1 MKALIFNGSLDEEAF
16 RTSRRIALYYSEQLK
31 SANVEVEQL
40 HLSDYNIPIFQA
52 KLMEEIPEDVHRFA
66 DAFRS
71 ADIMIW
77 LTPLYHGG
85 MTGVMKNAIDWLE
98 ITAKDT
104 PAYLTNKVVGFT
116 CWSAGNQAMQGIQA
130 LDNVA
135 KALRAWS
142 LPFAIPISNTDL
154 YHNNDLSDVYKKKMK
169 MLADLLVESK
179 SNI

>member
-16 RTSRRIALYYSEQLK
+16 RTSRRIAQYYADQFTK
-31 SANVEVEQL
+31 ANVEVRQV
-40 HLSDYNIPIFQA
+40 HLSDFQIPIFQA
-52 KLMEEIPEDVHRFA
+52 KLMDNVPQTVHDFA
-66 DAFRS
+66 DAFRE
-71 ADIMIW
+71 ADVMIW

-98 ITAKDT
+98 ITAKDQ

-130 LDNVA
+130 LDNIA

-142 LPFAIPISNTDL
+142 LPYSIPMSNSDL
-154 YHNNDLSDVYKKKMK
+154 YENNDIADAYKKKMS
-169 MLADLLVESK
+169 MMADLLIESQQR
-179 SNI
+179 